1 MGETAFLNNV
11 MKKGDYL
18 EKSTIFAS

>member
-1 MGETAFLNNV
+1 MGETAFLNIV